1 MFPSRS
7 RQRVR
12 PTSNFELY
20 AWFFMRIS
28 GILLLTIAVF
38 HLLYM
43 HIAIGVENIDFEKI
57 AQRWES
63 PFWRLFDLFLL
74 IFAWSHGVN
83 GMRQVLDDY
92 ILSRGWRVVART
104 TVFMIGFII
113 TVMGAYVIF
122 TFKTP
127 V

>member
-1 MFPSRS
+1 MFASRG
-7 RQRVR
+7 RQHVR

-28 GILLLTIAVF
+28 GIVLLTVAVF

-43 HIAIGVENIDFEKI
+43 HLAIGVENIDFDTV
-57 AQRWES
+57 ASRWES

-74 IFAWSHGVN
+74 LFAWSHGVN
-83 GMRQVLDDY
+83 GTRQVLDDY

-104 TVFMIGFII
+104 TVFILGLIV

-122 TFKTP
+122 TFKAP
-127 V
+127 A

>member
-1 MFPSRS
+1 MFVSRG

-12 PTSNFELY
+12 PSSNFELY
-20 AWFFMRIS
+20 AWFFMRVS
-28 GILLLTIAVF
+28 GIILLTVAVF

-43 HIAIGVENIDFEKI
+43 HIAVGVENIDFDTI
-57 AQRWES
+57 AQRWGS

-83 GMRQVLDDY
+83 GTRQVLDDY
-92 ILSRGWRVVART
+92 VHTRGWRVVART
-104 TVFMIGFII
+104 TVFMVGFII
-113 TVMGAYVIF
+113 TILGAYVIF

-127 V
+127 A